1 MKSFKDIIKDGGVV
15 VLRTDTLYG
24 LVCDATDQHAVNR
37 IYTIKKR
44 DLLKPV
50 IVLVA
55 NIDQIR
61 TFGIEINKNLEKQL
75 DIYWPGK
82 VSIVLPVND
91 AKVNTHYIHKGTG
104 GIAFRI
110 PDEESLRALLLDVGP
125 LVAPSANPEGQPPA
139 SNIQEALD
147 YFGESVDYYVDGGQ
161 VINAEPSKII
171 KISNSIQVDV
181 IRN

>member
-1 MKSFKDIIKDGGVV
+1 
-15 VLRTDTLYG
+15 
-24 LVCDATDQHAVNR
+24 
-37 IYTIKKR
+37 
-44 DLLKPV
+44 
-50 IVLVA
+50 
-55 NIDQIR
+55 
-61 TFGIEINKNLEKQL
+61 
-75 DIYWPGK
+75 
-82 VSIVLPVND
+82 VND
-91 AKVNTHYIHKGTG
+91 AKVDTHYIHKGTG